1 MINAILLIASTGMV
15 AAASAVDIHANNIAN
30 AATQDYAA
38 QAAVFSPLVTGG
50 VAVFAQETGAG
61 PNPVADMLGMI
72 IAANQ
77 YQAAASLV
85 PTGLDL
91 NATLLQTVA

>member
-1 MINAILLIASTGMV
+1 
-15 AAASAVDIHANNIAN
+15 
-30 AATQDYAA
+30 
-38 QAAVFSPLVTGG
+38 
-50 VAVFAQETGAG
+50 
-61 PNPVADMLGMI
+61 MI

-91 NATLLQTVA
+91 QATLLQTVA

>member
-1 MINAILLIASTGMV
+1 MISSVLDIAATGMT
-15 AAASAVDIHANNIAN
+15 AAASAVDTYANTIAN
-30 AATQDYAA
+30 TVTQDYAP

-50 VAVFAQETGAG
+50 VAVFAQEAG
-61 PNPVADMLGMI
+61 SAPDPLADMMGMI
-72 IAANQ
+72 LAANQ

-91 NATLLQTVA
+91 QATLLQTVA